1 VTRDGR
7 RRLIADPLTSF
18 AGCVNGVYAWAG
30 LAGQEP
36 PPQAP
41 AGAWYFNRTTGLIDG
56 SGGLL
61 DLYGV
66 APQDRRQ
73 QRLTAEAFTRLLRDA
88 GAGTARPGRARGGVP
103 RLTPP
108 APGRPG
114 PIFGC
119 RTPCWPANDLPA
131 APGPSLADL
140 VTS

>member
-1 VTRDGR
+1 MTRDGR
-7 RRLIADPLTSF
+7 CRLIADPLTSF

-30 LAGQEP
+30 LAGQES

-66 APQDRRQ
+66 APQE
-73 QRLTAEAFTRLLRDA
+73 RLAAEAFTRLLRDA

-103 RLTPP
+103 GLTPP
-108 APGRPG
+108 APGAA
-114 PIFGC
+114 
-119 RTPCWPANDLPA
+119 WPDIRLPH
-131 APGPSLADL
+131 PVLAC
-140 VTS
+140 